1 MPSLTTLLRGTT
13 AALTAL
19 LVLAQAVPL
28 HAQNIVDSLEVAD
41 YREPGEYEIG
51 GVTVTGNTFSDATA
65 IKSIAGLAV
74 GESVRIPGPE
84 ITRAVKALMRLR
96 LFTDVQVKLTSAE
109 DDVAFLEI
117 EIQEQPRLST
127 YRYTG
132 VKKKYHDDLNTEL
145 EDVLTKGGIVNENLK
160 RNAANAIADF
170 FEEKGFLDATTA
182 ITERVDSIRANAVIL
197 TLAIDR
203 GPRVK
208 IDELEFTGNAEVN
221 SRKLRRKMKETKR
234 KRKLFASS
242 KFIPELYKADK
253 EALIAY
259 YNTAGFRD
267 ARITSDSLWRD
278 EDGDLDILINLE
290 EGDRYYFRDIAFKGN
305 VLYTDKQL
313 GEVLGIS
320 RGDVYDKQLLEER
333 LSFAQDGRDISSLYL
348 DDGYLFFRAD
358 PIETSV
364 VNDSIDLEIRIF
376 EGAQATVDQ
385 VVIKGNDRT
394 HENVLR
400 RELRVRPGDKF
411 SRSDLIRSQR
421 EIVALGFFNPE
432 TLDLQTPV
440 NPQRGTVDVVF
451 DVEEKANDQLE
462 LSMGYGGRGF
472 GLFGTVGVSFNNFSM
487 RRALEGG
494 AWRPYPTG
502 DAQRLSLR
510 IQSNGRFFASGTL
523 GFAEPW
529 LGGKRPTSLNT
540 NLSYSRFQGRAR
552 PDNPELEGRFA
563 IYGANASIGTRLQVP
578 DDNFVVSGGLRFQH
592 FSLRNYQQIT
602 GQALFVTDQGE
613 TVFDGE
619 YTNIA
624 ADFNIARTS
633 IADPTFPMNGSN
645 FSLGIRATLPY
656 SLLGRE
662 VTLDQDLEDRFRF
675 IEYHRWNARAEW
687 YKNLFA
693 KLVVKTSVKMG
704 FLGAYNKTIGV
715 SPFERFQLGGNGVNN
730 SQVARNVG
738 TDIISS
744 RGYEVAD
751 FENNLVGNS
760 TRPSATS
767 IYNKLAVE
775 LRYPISLNPS
785 ATFFVLAFAEGANS
799 WRSTRDYNPFDLKR
813 SAGGGIRVFLPMFGM
828 LGFDYGLGFDKIGT
842 NGQVETAA
850 GVFEDPSFSNLGQ
863 FNIILGFEP
872 E

>member
-1 MPSLTTLLRGTT
+1 MLYFRGLAL
-13 AALTAL
+13 AALY
-19 LVLAQAVPL
+19 VLAQAAPTYGQQV
-28 HAQNIVDSLEVAD
+28 VDSLQVAD
-41 YREPGEYEIG
+41 YGEPGEYEVG
-51 GVTVTGNTFSDATA
+51 AVTVTGNTFSDATA
-65 IKSIAGLAV
+65 IKSIAGLSV
-74 GESVRIPGPE
+74 GDPIRIPGPE
-84 ITRAVKALMRLR
+84 ITRAVKALMKLR
-96 LFTDVQVKLTSAE
+96 LFTDVQVKLTKTV
-109 DDVAFLEI
+109 DNVAFLEI
-117 EIQEQPRLST
+117 EIQEQPRLSR

-132 VKKKYHDDLNTEL
+132 IKKKYHEDLNERL
-145 EDVLTKGGIVNENLK
+145 DDVLTKGGIVNENVK
-160 RNAANAIADF
+160 RNAANEIGDF
-170 FEEKGFLDATTA
+170 FEEKGYLDAKTT
-182 ITERVDSIRANAVIL
+182 ISEREDSIRANAVVL
-197 TLAIDR
+197 TLDIDR

-208 IDELEFTGNAEVN
+208 IDELEFRGNTAVN
-221 SRKLRRKMKETKR
+221 DRKLRRKMKETRR
-234 KRKLFASS
+234 KRKLFATS
-242 KFIPELYKADK
+242 KFIPAKYKEDK
-253 EALIAY
+253 EKLIAY
-259 YNTAGFRD
+259 YNTVGFRD
-267 ARITSDSLWRD
+267 ARITSDSLWRG
-278 EDGDLDILINLE
+278 EEGDLNILINLE
-290 EGDRYYFRDIAFKGN
+290 EGNRYYFRDIVWKGN
-305 VLYTDKQL
+305 TLYSDKQL
-313 GEVLGIS
+313 SDVLGIN
-320 RGDVYDKQLLEER
+320 RGDVYDKELLEQR
-333 LSFAQDGRDISSLYL
+333 LSFSQDGRDISSLYL
-348 DDGYLFFRAD
+348 DDGYLFFRVD
-358 PIETSV
+358 PIETAV
-364 VNDSIDLEIRIF
+364 ENDSIDLEVRIF

-394 HENVLR
+394 HEHVIR

-523 GFAEPW
+523 GFSEPW

-540 NLSYSRFQGRAR
+540 NLSYSRFQGR
-552 PDNPELEGRFA
+552 DLQDDSQEGRFA
-563 IYGANASIGTRLQVP
+563 IYNAGSNIGTRLQWP
-578 DDNFVVSGGLRFQH
+578 DDNFVVSTGVRVQH
-592 FSLRNYQQIT
+592 FSLRNYQQIA
-602 GQALFVTDQGE
+602 GGGGLFVTDRGE
-613 TVFDGE
+613 AVFDGE

-624 ADFNIARTS
+624 AEVNLARTS
-633 IADPTFPMNGSN
+633 ISDPIFPMNGSN

-656 SLLGRE
+656 SQLGRDIDNTQ
-662 VTLDQDLEDRFRF
+662 TLQERFRF
-675 IEYHRWNARAEW
+675 IEYHRWQVGAEW

-693 KLVVKTSVKMG
+693 KLVVKTSAKMG
-704 FLGAYNKTIGV
+704 FLGAYSKTLGV

-744 RGYEVAD
+744 RGYEIAD
-751 FENNLVGNS
+751 FENNIVGGIG
-760 TRPSATS
+760 RPSPTS
-767 IYNKLAVE
+767 IYNKLSVE

-785 ATFFVLAFAEGANS
+785 ATFYVLAFAEGANA

-813 SAGGGIRVFLPMFGM
+813 SAGGGVRVFLPMFGT
-828 LGFDYGLGFDKIGT
+828 LGFDYGLGFDKIGA
-842 NGQVETAA
+842 NGLVNGE
-850 GVFEDPSFSNLGQ
+850 EPSFSNLGQ